1 MDKTLLT
8 DLENPRFEPLA
19 EMKIAGLSAR
29 YNMENI
35 DGISDQ
41 WERFMPHIGH
51 VPGQVGQVCYGVCRG
66 YDENSFE
73 YIASVE
79 VFGDDDLPEEFVS
92 ATIPDATYAVFSH
105 RDHISEIGKTHYTI
119 WNKWLPESGRELALT
134 PSFEKYD
141 ERFDPETGTGVVEI
155 WVPLKG

>member
-1 MDKTLLT
+1 MEKSLLT
-8 DLENPRFEPLA
+8 NLEEPHFEIAPA
-19 EMKIAGLSAR
+19 MTVAGLSAR

-35 DGISDQ
+35 EGISEQ
-41 WERFMPHIGH
+41 WERFMPHIGN
-51 VPGQVGQVCYGVCRG
+51 VPGQVGNDCYGVCRG

-79 VFGDDDLPEEFVS
+79 VSGTEDLPDEFISV
-92 ATIPDATYAVFSH
+92 AIPEKTYAVFSH

-119 WNKWLPESGRELALT
+119 WNKWMPESGRELAHT

-155 WVPLKG
+155 WVPLKT